1 MAGLGRKDRFVRGDG
16 GGGRERSNFKFAGGR
31 SGGRFAGYFRRR
43 WFGGRGGGRDE
54 VSGLVLVFA
63 EKSAMVFQA
72 AGIGAAVVDFR
83 GVVDAAIK
91 LGGLAAAMGR
101 EFE

>member
-1 MAGLGRKDRFVRGDG
+1 MEAAGGSAAILSSLAVAVAVVSQDIFG
-16 GGGRERSNFKFAGGR
+16 GGGLEAEGEGGTKFQ
-31 SGGRFAGYFRRR
+31 
-43 WFGGRGGGRDE
+43 D
-54 VSGLVLVFA
+54 LVLVFA